1 MGVPKTHYFLLDTEV
16 SGGEVGKKFR
26 GLKAPRLT
34 GPVAQAGSRES
45 SNRLRRFLGS
55 KVGQGPLG
63 GSESISVRSR
73 TSLGGEKSCK
83 TRILQTTVTAHS
95 WLTFSPWCV
104 PAPRGRGSP
113 RDPGQDGLWGK

>member
-73 TSLGGEKSCK
+73 TSLGVY
-83 TRILQTTVTAHS
+83 L
-95 WLTFSPWCV
+95 
-104 PAPRGRGSP
+104 PRGVEVLLVIRDRMVSGESEGLQERG
-113 RDPGQDGLWGK
+113 QAEH